1 MVRYL
6 LTLSRAIDA
15 GTSLLGRVVYWLILV
30 AVLISAGN
38 AIMRYSIGYSSNA
51 SLEMQW
57 YLSSAVFLLCAGY
70 ALLHQAH
77 VRIDL
82 ISGRFSARVNA
93 WVDVFGFIFM
103 VLPVCALIMV
113 FGWDAF
119 VSSYQIDEVSLDAG
133 GLLRWPVKL
142 LIPVGFALLI
152 VQAISE
158 LIKRIAFLRG
168 LLPAPGSD
176 SGGDDDQASAHVTES
191 QHARP

>member
-1 MVRYL
+1 MRHF

-15 GTSLLGRVVYWLILV
+15 GTSLVGRVVYWLILV

-38 AIMRYSIGYSSNA
+38 AILRYSIGYSSNA

-70 ALLHQAH
+70 AMLHQAH

-93 WVDVFGFIFM
+93 WVDVFGIIVM
-103 VLPVCALIMV
+103 VLPVCAVITV

-119 VSSYQIDEVSLDAG
+119 VSSYQIGEVSLDAG

-142 LIPVGFALLI
+142 LIPIGFALLI

-158 LIKRIAFLRG
+158 LIKKIAFLRG
-168 LLPAPGSD
+168 LLPATGND
-176 SGGDDDQASAHVTES
+176 GGNDAGAATTDVTEAP
-191 QHARP
+191 HARP

>member
-38 AIMRYSIGYSSNA
+38 AVLRYSVGYSSNA

-70 ALLHQAH
+70 AMLHQAH

-82 ISGRFSARVNA
+82 ISGRFSVRVNA
-93 WVDVFGFIFM
+93 WVDVFGIIFM
-103 VLPVCALIMV
+103 VLPVCAVIMV

-119 VSSYQIDEVSLDAG
+119 VSSYEIGEVSLDAG

-168 LLPAPGSD
+168 LLPARGTDGS
-176 SGGDDDQASAHVTES
+176 GDAGPAAV
-191 QHARP
+191 

>member
-6 LTLSRAIDA
+6 LAISRAIDA
-15 GTSLLGRVVYWLILV
+15 GTSLVGRVVYWLILV

-38 AIMRYSIGYSSNA
+38 AILRYSIGYSSNA

-70 ALLHQAH
+70 AMLHQAH

-93 WVDVFGFIFM
+93 WVDVFGLIFM

-119 VSSYQIDEVSLDAG
+119 MSSYRIDEVSLDAG

-152 VQAISE
+152 VQALSE

-168 LLPAPGSD
+168 LLPARGND
-176 SGGDDDQASAHVTES
+176 SGGDGDQAPVTEA